1 VALTSEGN
9 DSGAAA
15 PNSLCLVVDSSRE
28 AFQGH
33 PGVKKAATV
42 LGFGVFSHRR
52 GRQSRGVCGSFD
64 PKDREEQQGLAHSGG
79 KGEGRRRGG
88 GPAGNLA
95 GSHTEWERGGGSRTA
110 GRGGEAAGAAMVCD
124 RWSRGGKWW
133 HVG

>member
-1 VALTSEGN
+1 VALTGEGN

-42 LGFGVFSHRR
+42 LGFGAFSHRR

-64 PKDREEQQGLAHSGG
+64 PKDREEQKGLAHSGG
-79 KGEGRRRGG
+79 KGEGRRRRGG

-95 GSHTEWERGGGSRTA
+95 GSHTMWERGGGVSD
-110 GRGGEAAGAAMVCD
+110 GR
-124 RWSRGGKWW
+124 
-133 HVG
+133 